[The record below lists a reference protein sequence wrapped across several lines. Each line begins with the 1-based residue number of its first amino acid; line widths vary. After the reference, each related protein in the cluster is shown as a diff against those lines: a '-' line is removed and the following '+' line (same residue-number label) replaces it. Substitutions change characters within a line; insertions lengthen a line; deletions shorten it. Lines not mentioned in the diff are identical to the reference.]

1 MTENRHSKQCA
12 VVKIGGRVIRRAP
25 TEDVMVS
32 RKIIGTNQHFNIG
45 KIICLAR
52 NYAEHAKELGNET
65 PAAPVLFMKPAS
77 SVIGDG
83 DTTVIPAYSEECHYE
98 VELAVLIGSA
108 ACSVTVDRAL
118 EHVAGYGVAIDMT
131 LRDIQ
136 NKLKA
141 KGLPWDIAKGYDTA
155 CPLSDF
161 VPAAAVADPHA
172 LNLTLA
178 VNGELRQNGCSSD
191 MINRIPQIIAHVSAI
206 FTLEPG
212 DVILTGT
219 PAGVGRVQPG
229 DIMAA
234 DISSVGH
241 LTVSVA

>member
-1 MTENRHSKQCA
+1 MASK
-12 VVKIGGRVIRRAP
+12 KLI
-25 TEDVMVS
+25 T
-32 RKIIGTNQHFNIG
+32 TNQEFTIG
-45 KIICLAR
+45 KIVCLAR

-83 DTTVIPAYSEECHYE
+83 EAVHIPAYSQECHYE
-98 VELAVLIGSA
+98 VELAVLIGA
-108 ACSVTVDRAL
+108 QCRGVSVEKAM

-131 LRDIQ
+131 LRDVQ
-136 NKLKA
+136 NQLKA
-141 KGLPWDIAKGYDTA
+141 KGLPWEIAKGFDTS

-172 LNLTLA
+172 LSLKLA
-178 VNGELRQNGCSSD
+178 VNGEARQDGNSSD
-191 MINRIPQIIAHVSAI
+191 MIHRVPQMIAHISAI

-219 PAGVGRVQPG
+219 PAGVGQVLAG
-229 DIMAA
+229 DVMTAEIGT
-234 DISSVGH
+234 VGR
-241 LTVSVA
+241 LTIPVA